1 MASVDSVAAAVLE
14 RTGAVD
20 SFKLQKLVYY
30 CQAWHLAWEGERL
43 FDSRIEAWA
52 NGPVVPALYKKHRGE
67 YRIEKWLDGN
77 PHDLTDRER
86 TTIES
91 VVNFYDKYS
100 GWELAELTHRE
111 MPWRSARVGLGPND
125 RGNREISPAAMLEFY
140 GSLTPTS

>member
-52 NGPVVPALYKKHRGE
+52 NGPVVPALYQKHRGE

-111 MPWRSARVGLGPND
+111 MPWRSARAGLGPND
-125 RGNREISPAAMLEFY
+125 RGNQEISPAAMLEFY